1 MNKSD
6 LLIILSKQNIKFD
19 VLKILN
25 SLFNTNVPKNAFK
38 NMVKIDIGNLPYDV
52 AKVEVE
58 GSNPT
63 APDTV

>member
-38 NMVKIDIGNLPYDV
+38 NMVKIDIGNLPHDV
-52 AKVEVE
+52 AKVYLSFLSVM
-58 GSNPT
+58 N
-63 APDTV
+63 

>member
-19 VLKILN
+19 VFKILN

-38 NMVKIDIGNLPYDV
+38 NMVKKTSEPYHVTLPRL
-52 AKVEVE
+52 K
-58 GSNPT
+58 SRI
-63 APDTV
+63 

>member
-19 VLKILN
+19 VFKILN

-52 AKVEVE
+52 AKVYLSFLSVM
-58 GSNPT
+58 N
-63 APDTV
+63 